1 MSDVHHRDA
10 ILDGLRYGARSAA
23 QLFNGITSCESL
35 PDLMRDLRAMVELRE
50 LQVLRLGTTL
60 MYAVSEEAPN
70 AEPAPDPAPETAQ
83 ESEPGLSAAPPMPE
97 PCVVPKTAAAR
108 RRRRDRGNARPP
120 SEKPRLGLPTNPES
134 NASKLVAVVAAH
146 PWCSLAE
153 IIAHIGGATAECETP
168 YRRTAATLHSLVLR
182 NKLQRVG
189 RKHSFRYALPDCT
202 LAPPELIAPL
212 APARRERD
220 PVCANDPSGTAPSL
234 RHTLDGMLVELNR
247 LGEVRLVSSGHARLN
262 WMCWLMPANGVMV
275 SSSWRNDAREA
286 VADLVA
292 RLEQLRGRLL
302 TEPTEPKPDQ
312 APARAA

>member
-23 QLFNGITSCESL
+23 QLFNGIPSCESL

-50 LQVLRLGTTL
+50 LQVLRLGTML
-60 MYAVSEEAPN
+60 MYAVSGETPN
-70 AEPAPDPAPETAQ
+70 
-83 ESEPGLSAAPPMPE
+83 AAPPPDLAPQPETPPE
-97 PCVVPKTAAAR
+97 PVALRPVAEVVKVRAQKPPRTPVQRPGAR
-108 RRRRDRGNARPP
+108 QRLDGKPSRGRRLDPDCDAGN
-120 SEKPRLGLPTNPES
+120 
-134 NASKLVAVVAAH
+134 LVKVIGQH
-146 PWCSLAE
+146 PWRSLAE
-153 IIAHIGGATAECETP
+153 LAALSGMQPRGRANASELMASALC
-168 YRRTAATLHSLVLR
+168 YLLRKGRVQRT
-182 NKLQRVG
+182 G
-189 RKHSFRYALPDCT
+189 RKGAYRYALPDCT
-202 LAPPELIAPL
+202 VSPP
-212 APARRERD
+212 PAIEPGVPTRSERAA
-220 PVCANDPSGTAPSL
+220 VRANQPPRTAPSL

-302 TEPTEPKPDQ
+302 TERTEPQPDQ